1 MKMGVKEFRDRIT
14 EVARGDRPVAV
25 TNHGRTLGYFTPV
38 RTADPD
44 RLRAASE
51 AIRRLQGDLRTR
63 GVDLERE
70 MAALGMTLMGEPL
83 DDHADS

>member
-14 EVARGDRPVAV
+14 EVARGDMPVAI

-38 RTADPD
+38 RSVDPE
-44 RLRAASE
+44 RVRAASD
-51 AIRRLQGDLRTR
+51 AIRRLQDDLRGR

-70 MAALGMTLMGEPL
+70 MAALGMTPMGEPL
-83 DDHADS
+83 DEYSDR